1 MPRPVRIQ
9 YAGAVYHVMCR
20 GDRCE
25 AIFADD
31 GDREMFLGTL
41 EQKRLR
47 DRHFVALWNY
57 DADTGWLTSKLD
69 NSGDGPVYTYTN
81 AGRLNART
89 WDRGKHTVYSYVNGR
104 QVAVK
109 HYTSNT
115 LATADADTPDI
126 GIVYNR
132 IGQPARMVT
141 AATSSLPGTSIEYT
155 FGGLG

>member
-47 DRHFVALWNY
+47 DRHFVALFWAN
-57 DADTGWLTSKLD
+57 
-69 NSGDGPVYTYTN
+69 
-81 AGRLNART
+81 R
-89 WDRGKHTVYSYVNGR
+89 NGR
-104 QVAVK
+104 
-109 HYTSNT
+109 S
-115 LATADADTPDI
+115 
-126 GIVYNR
+126 
-132 IGQPARMVT
+132 
-141 AATSSLPGTSIEYT
+141 
-155 FGGLG
+155 